1 MYETV
6 FYQAPRGD
14 YPVLDFIKTLDKKT
28 RAKVYR
34 YIELLEKEGPNL
46 LRPYADHVRG
56 KIRELRVRF
65 SSANVRIF
73 YFFFLGDKI
82 VLLHAFRKKTQEL
95 PVGEIKEAERNMLDW
110 VKRKG

>member
-14 YPVLDFIKTLDKKT
+14 YPVLDFIKPLDKKT

-34 YIELLEKEGPNL
+34 YIELLEIE
-46 LRPYADHVRG
+46 
-56 KIRELRVRF
+56 
-65 SSANVRIF
+65 
-73 YFFFLGDKI
+73 
-82 VLLHAFRKKTQEL
+82 
-95 PVGEIKEAERNMLDW
+95 EAERNMLDW